1 MVSKRRRC
9 IGWVHPR
16 MSRTEP
22 NDPMTSAPMNNAGEK
37 FLLPAGLGDG
47 LPPEAGFEAAIVERL
62 VASFARW
69 GYERVKPPLI
79 EFEDSLLAGPGEA
92 MAAHTFRLM
101 DPISQ
106 RMMGLRADMTPQVG
120 RIAASRLQNMPRPL
134 RLSYAG
140 QVLRVKGEQ
149 MRPERQLGQV
159 GVELIG
165 AEGAAADAEVVLL
178 AVEALTSLGVPDLAV
193 DLNVPRLAPSILAQL
208 PASQRAELIAAL
220 DRKDTARV
228 AERAGAHSDLLLG
241 LLRAVGP
248 VENAMPALEKLS
260 LPAEGA
266 EVRANLAATVALI
279 RKASPNLTLTIDP
292 TDHRGFEYHSGI
304 AFTLLGRGVRGEFGR
319 GGRYVN
325 HAGEAATGFSLYLDT
340 LLASLPLPAG
350 PKRVFVPFG
359 ADAQAALKLRQEGW
373 VTVQGLAPGEAMA
386 EARRLSCSHLL
397 QDGRIAAVQN

>member
-1 MVSKRRRC
+1 
-9 IGWVHPR
+9 
-16 MSRTEP
+16 
-22 NDPMTSAPMNNAGEK
+22 MTSATPDKAGEK

-47 LPPEAGFEAAIVERL
+47 LPPEAAFEAVMVERL
-62 VASFARW
+62 MSSFAGW

-101 DPISQ
+101 DPVSQ

-120 RIAASRLQNMPRPL
+120 RIAASRLANMARPL

-165 AEGAAADAEVVLL
+165 VDGPSADAEVILL
-178 AVEALTSLGVPDLAV
+178 AVEALTALGVPDIAV
-193 DLNVPRLAPSILAQL
+193 DLNVPRLAPRILAHL
-208 PASQRAELIAAL
+208 PEDHRSELVAAL
-220 DRKDTARV
+220 DRKDITRV
-228 AERAGAHSDLLLG
+228 KVLAGDMLALLQG

-248 VENAMPALEKLS
+248 VDAAIPVLQALS
-260 LPAEGA
+260 LP
-266 EVRANLAATVALI
+266 RAGDEERASLVATIALI
-279 RKASPNLTLTIDP
+279 QTAAPGLTLTLDA

-304 AFTLLGRGVRGEFGR
+304 AFSLLGRGVRGEFGR

-340 LLASLPLPAG
+340 LLATLSMPAPLRRIYIPAG
-350 PKRVFVPFG
+350 SDCNG
-359 ADAQAALKLRQEGW
+359 ARRLRDDGW
-373 VTVQGLAPGEAMA
+373 ITVQGLGPVTDQCA
-386 EARRLSCSHLL
+386 EARRLRCSHYLA
-397 QDGRIAAVQN
+397 DGRPATVSD

>member
-1 MVSKRRRC
+1 
-9 IGWVHPR
+9 
-16 MSRTEP
+16 
-22 NDPMTSAPMNNAGEK
+22 MTSTPTDNSGEK

-47 LPPEAGFEAAIVERL
+47 LPPEAAFEAVMVERL
-62 VASFARW
+62 MSSFARW

-101 DPISQ
+101 DPVSQ

-120 RIAASRLQNMPRPL
+120 RIAASRLVNMPRPL

-165 AEGAAADAEVVLL
+165 ADSPAADAEVVLL
-178 AVEALTSLGVPDLAV
+178 AVEALAGLGVPDIAI
-193 DLNVPRLAPSILAQL
+193 DLNVPRLAPSILARL
-208 PASQRAELIAAL
+208 PEDRRVALVAAL
-220 DRKDTARV
+220 DRKDITRV
-228 AERAGAHSDLLLG
+228 RDLAGDLLSLLQD

-248 VENAMPALEKLS
+248 VDAAIPVLEAIALPPA
-260 LPAEGA
+260 GA
-266 EVRANLAATVALI
+266 EARANLIATINLI
-279 RKASPNLTLTIDP
+279 RGAAPGLKLTIDA

-304 AFTLLGRGVRGEFGR
+304 AFTVLGRGVRGEFGR

-325 HAGEAATGFSLYLDT
+325 HAGETATGFSLYLDT
-340 LLASLPLPAG
+340 LLAALPLPVPA
-350 PKRVFVPFG
+350 RRIFVPAG
-359 ADAQAALKLRQEGW
+359 SDTGTAHGLREDGW
-373 VTVQGLAPGEAMA
+373 ITVQGLGPVPDQRA
-386 EARRLSCSHLL
+386 EARRLRCTHYLAA
-397 QDGRIAAVQN
+397 GRPAAVND